1 MNSSVPA
8 ASPLAGLAPQRRTAA
23 GDCREAAGLWRLAV
37 SLGWLDVKL
46 RYRGSVLGPFWLTL
60 SSLLMLG
67 SMGIIYAH
75 LFHIVLK
82 DYLPFLALSLSLWQ
96 TGLAALIQESCTSFI
111 DAERSMRSIRLPYL
125 LQGLRMLVRVAI
137 VFLHNIVVPLGV
149 FVFYGIWPGLVA
161 LLALPGILLWAFN
174 GLAACLFFG
183 TLCARFRDL
192 PPIVGSLVQIA
203 YFMTPIIWRPEQLG
217 QKAHWLLLNPF
228 FSLMEIVRAPLLG
241 VVPSGAC
248 VLVAL
253 GVSVV
258 FWGMAWITFARSRA
272 RLAFWL

>member
-1 MNSSVPA
+1 M
-8 ASPLAGLAPQRRTAA
+8 
-23 GDCREAAGLWRLAV
+23 WRLAV